1 MTTLLFA
8 VFFYLG
14 QHFDKQSATDMAAL
28 EERMYLKYGCVKQDD
43 VKDPFDAIERRQ
55 KKLNGEVEEEDESA
69 CGRCRACLWAY
80 FKCWDCNDLLS
91 RQRKLRDLV
100 TAIREDHP
108 IVSIFYPLPLEQ
120 IFFTRTQ
127 KILCF
132 YCEMQMCGFITGY
145 YVGTD
150 QSRWKE
156 CWRTVCFEMMSCEM
170 CEVATSNASVP
181 LVVQLEAPKS

>member
-1 MTTLLFA
+1 MTTLVFA
-8 VFFYLG
+8 VFLYLG
-14 QHFDKQSATDMAAL
+14 QRFDKQSETDMAAL
-28 EERMYLKYGCVKQDD
+28 QERMYLKYGAVKQEN

-55 KKLNGEVEEEDESA
+55 KKLNDEVEEDEDESA
-69 CGRCRACLWAY
+69 CGRCRACLWSY
-80 FKCWDCNDLLS
+80 FKCWNCNDLLS
-91 RQRKLRDLV
+91 RRRKMRDLV

-150 QSRWKE
+150 QSW
-156 CWRTVCFEMMSCEM
+156 WRGGVCSEIMPCEI
-170 CEVATSNASVP
+170 CKDPTSNASVRV
-181 LVVQLEAPKS
+181 VVQLAAPKS